1 MISGFRNARLAA
13 LAAPMGAAL
22 VFGWVVA
29 PIASVAAEEP
39 GDGAGSV
46 VLILDGSGSMK
57 ESTGGGETRMEAAK
71 RGLRKV
77 VDALPSESSVGLRV
91 YGSTIEDGPDSCK
104 DSTLLVPVRKV
115 DKSALK
121 AGIEK
126 LKPLGNTPI
135 SYSLKQ
141 AVKDLPKDGPRSIVL
156 VTDGEENCG
165 GNPCKVAR
173 DLKRQG
179 TDLVVDVVG
188 LQVDAKAR
196 NQLTCI
202 ASAGGGTYYDVE
214 KVEELPFSLE
224 RASIRGARGYEP
236 AGKPV
241 EGGTSDETA
250 AKINDGQWLD
260 TIGDSG
266 AEIYQIPDPGKST
279 LHISASTRP
288 SSGSSTSAEVLT
300 VQIKSAR
307 GDDCGEVDGSLS
319 REPTT
324 RGPRSRAH
332 TH

>member
-1 MISGFRNARLAA
+1 MFWAKIKLVAPVCAA
-13 LAAPMGAAL
+13 TLCVSTSSFTASAAPTDAL
-22 VFGWVVA
+22 GQN
-29 PIASVAAEEP
+29 
-39 GDGAGSV
+39 GGSV
-46 VLILDGSGSMK
+46 ILVLDGSGSMK
-57 ESTGGGETRMEAAK
+57 ESSGGGETRMEAAK
-71 RGLRKV
+71 RSLGKV
-77 VDALPSESSVGLRV
+77 VDGLPAESSVGLRV